1 MNIRNYK
8 GRVAIAGL
16 LLSVLNAGE
25 LVAQTTGSVFPQTP
39 GIQTYTYR
47 RGMKVN
53 PAASLDSIR
62 ALGITDL
69 ECSVFAG
76 KTAAESRKMLDD
88 RGMRCSSTGSN
99 YDNLLDSVKLREVGR
114 NAKILGAEY
123 VMLAWIMKKPPFT
136 LDDAKAAVTNF
147 NRIGKQLKNEF
158 GLTFCY
164 HNHGYEFAKHGDGTL
179 FDYIVQNTDPRYVSF
194 ELDLLWAAFPGQ
206 KPEALLTKYGDR
218 FKLMHLKD
226 LRKGVPPDLSGSTP
240 VENDVALGT
249 GAIDMPAVLKA
260 AKKAG
265 IKHYYIEDE
274 SPSFATQV
282 PQSMAFLKSVK
293 E

>member
-1 MNIRNYK
+1 MNIITHSGK
-8 GRVAIAGL
+8 IAIAGL
-16 LLSVLNAGE
+16 LLSVLDAGE

-39 GIQTYTYR
+39 GMQTYTYR
-47 RGMKVN
+47 RGMKTN

-69 ECSVFAG
+69 ECGVFAG
-76 KTAAESRKMLDD
+76 KTAAESRKMLDE
-88 RGMRCSSTGSN
+88 RGMRCSSTGSG
-99 YDNLLDSVKLREVGR
+99 YDNLLDSTKLREVGR
-114 NAKILGAEY
+114 TAKILGAEY
-123 VMLAWIMKKPPFT
+123 VMVAWIMKKPPFT
-136 LDDAKAAVTNF
+136 VDDAKAAVTNF
-147 NRIGKQLKNEF
+147 NRIGKQLKDEF

-206 KPEALLTKYGDR
+206 KPEALLTKYGNR

-226 LRKGVPPDLSGSTP
+226 LRKGVPPGQSGSTP

-265 IKHYYIEDE
+265 VKHYYIEDE

>member
-1 MNIRNYK
+1 MNYP
-8 GRVAIAGL
+8 GRAVLTGL
-16 LLSVLNAGE
+16 LLTALNAGE
-25 LVAQTTGSVFPQTP
+25 LYAQAKSAVFPQAP
-39 GIQTYTYR
+39 GMQTYTYR
-47 RGMKVN
+47 RGMKAN

-69 ECSVFAG
+69 ECGVFAG
-76 KTAAESRKMLDD
+76 KTAAESRKMLDE
-88 RGMRCSSTGSN
+88 RGMRCSSFGGS
-99 YDNLLDSVKLREVGR
+99 YDALQDTTKLREIGR
-114 NAKILGAEY
+114 NAKIMGAEY
-123 VMLAWIMKKPPFT
+123 IMLAWIMKKPPFT

-147 NRIGKQLKNEF
+147 NRIGKQLKDEF
-158 GLTFCY
+158 DLTFCY

-206 KPEALLTKYGDR
+206 KPEELLTKYGNR

-226 LRKGVPPDLSGSTP
+226 LRKGVPGDLSGGTS

-249 GAIDMPAVLKA
+249 GAINMPAVLKA

-274 SPSFATQV
+274 SSSFATQV
-282 PQSMAFLKSVK
+282 PQSLAYLKSVK

>member
-1 MNIRNYK
+1 MNIMNHSGK
-8 GRVAIAGL
+8 IAIAAL
-16 LLSVLNAGE
+16 LLNVLSAE
-25 LVAQTTGSVFPQTP
+25 STVAQSTKLVFPQAP
-39 GIQTYTYR
+39 GMESYTFR

-53 PAASLDSIR
+53 TAASLDSIK
-62 ALGITDL
+62 ALGITDM
-69 ECSVFAG
+69 ECGLFPG
-76 KTAAESRKMLDD
+76 KTAAESRKMLDE
-88 RGMRCSSTGSN
+88 RGMKCSSFGSG
-99 YDNLLDSVKLREVGR
+99 YGDLLDSVKLREVAR
-114 NAKILGAEY
+114 NAKIMGAEY
-123 VMLAWIMKKPPFT
+123 IMLAWIMKKPPFT
-136 LDDAKAAVTNF
+136 LSDAEAAAKNF
-147 NRIGKQLKNEF
+147 NRIGKQLKDEF

-206 KPEALLTKYGDR
+206 KPEELLTKYGNR

-226 LRKGVPPDLSGSTP
+226 LRKGIVGDLSGGTS
-240 VENDVALGT
+240 VENDVALGS
-249 GAIDMPAVLKA
+249 GQINMAAVLKA

-274 SPSFATQV
+274 SSSFATQV
-282 PQSMAFLKSVK
+282 PQSLAFLKSVK